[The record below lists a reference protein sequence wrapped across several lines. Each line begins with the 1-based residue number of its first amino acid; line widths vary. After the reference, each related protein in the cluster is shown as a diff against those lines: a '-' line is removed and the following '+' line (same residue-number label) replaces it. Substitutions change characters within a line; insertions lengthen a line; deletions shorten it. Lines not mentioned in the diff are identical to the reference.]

1 MRLTKLSYKTDGWE
15 LENIEFEN
23 VSLIVGK
30 NSTGKSKTIAAID
43 LLVKILTQKIN
54 LTHYSQEWF
63 IEFINTNGD
72 RIRYS
77 FKTYQNENSVSEESL
92 YINDLPI
99 LLRDT
104 SDKALFKNA
113 KTKEFEEIFPPES
126 KLALHT
132 SRDIHKF
139 PYFEDIIS
147 WAEQSYGFRFGNVSP
162 LNSFGKDDYNL
173 LTPIEET
180 TELYKVLVKETDNKI
195 ADKICD
201 SLNII
206 GFPIVSI
213 ELVTPNHSDVN
224 ILLIREQGMPNIIQ
238 FNRLSQGLFRC
249 LSLLIFIEY
258 LIVKKQP
265 SSIIIDDL
273 CEGLDYE
280 RATKLGKLVFEKCLK
295 NGIQLIATSNDA
307 FLMDVVD
314 LKYWNVLQRKG
325 AIVTSINAKTNPALF
340 ENFKFTGLSN
350 FDFFAS
356 DYIVQ
361 KNNQ

>member
-1 MRLTKLSYKTDGWE
+1 MRLTKLSYKTEGWE

-43 LLVKILTQKIN
+43 LLVKVLTQKVN
-54 LTHYSQEWF
+54 LTHSQEW
-63 IEFINTNGD
+63 IIGFINTNGD
-72 RIRYS
+72 SIRYS
-77 FKTYQNENSVSEESL
+77 FRTYQNENSISEESL
-92 YINDLPI
+92 YINNFPI
-99 LLRDT
+99 LSRDT
-104 SDKALFKNA
+104 TEKALIKNA
-113 KTKEFEEIFPPES
+113 KTEKFEEIYPPAS
-126 KLALHT
+126 KLGLHT

-139 PYFEDIIS
+139 PYFEEIIS

-162 LNSFGKDDYNL
+162 LNPFGKDDYNL

-180 TELYKVLVKETDNKI
+180 TELYKVLVNETNDEIGNEI
-195 ADKICD
+195 RN
-201 SLNII
+201 SLNSI
-206 GFPIVSI
+206 GFSI
-213 ELVTPNHSDVN
+213 DSIFFIRPKDSDVN
-224 ILLIREQGMPNIIQ
+224 ILLIKEQGMPNIIQ
-238 FNRLSQGLFRC
+238 FYRLSQGLFRC

-258 LIVKKQP
+258 LIIKKQP

-295 NGIQLIATSNDA
+295 NDIQLIATSNDA

-325 AIVTSINAKTNPALF
+325 SVVTSINTKTNPSLF

-356 DYIVQ
+356 DYIAQ
-361 KNNQ
+361 KTNQ